1 MQRVIH
7 WSHKYAAGDTP
18 GTLIRGQVIDWSH
31 KYAAGDNPVTPA
43 AAGECE
49 RLFGCLKVLLKVYR
63 LRYFKRIEILR
74 GGDGDV
80 WILYVHNSKTYMY
93 TWKEEDSKKEKKTIL
108 NFILN
113 SK

>member
-1 MQRVIH
+1 MQRVIDR
-7 WSHKYAAGDTP
+7 SHDKGSGNRP
-18 GTLIRGQVIDWSH
+18 GTPIRGQVIDRSLH
-31 KYAAGDNPVTPA
+31 KGSGDNPVTPAAA

-80 WILYVHNSKTYMY
+80 
-93 TWKEEDSKKEKKTIL
+93 
-108 NFILN
+108 
-113 SK
+113 